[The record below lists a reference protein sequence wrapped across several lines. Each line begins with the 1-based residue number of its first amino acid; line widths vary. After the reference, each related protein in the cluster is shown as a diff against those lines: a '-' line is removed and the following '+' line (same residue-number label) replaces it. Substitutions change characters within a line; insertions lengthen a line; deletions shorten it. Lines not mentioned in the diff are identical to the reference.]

1 VSPVA
6 SARPAVQVPDLQQA
20 VADILE
26 YDAQRTAYI
35 TALQHRGEDMA
46 RDLEH
51 ERQEAGKLR
60 ARAEALEAALRHA
73 VSDLVDFAADPGTP
87 LYNARVLVG
96 LDGKT
101 GLRDLRG
108 DVACPAHGEHPHDG
122 ATCLDCP
129 ICRPAEGGER
139 RG

>member
-1 VSPVA
+1 VSTGIVHGTLA
-6 SARPAVQVPDLQQA
+6 DLAIHIHELEQRAATAV
-20 VADILE
+20 
-26 YDAQRTAYI
+26 
-35 TALQHRGEDMA
+35 

-60 ARAEALEAALRHA
+60 ARAETLEAALRHA

-87 LYNARVLVG
+87 LYDARVLVG

-108 DVACPAHGEHPHDG
+108 DVACPAHDEHPHDG

-129 ICRPAEGGER
+129 TCRPGGA
-139 RG
+139 G